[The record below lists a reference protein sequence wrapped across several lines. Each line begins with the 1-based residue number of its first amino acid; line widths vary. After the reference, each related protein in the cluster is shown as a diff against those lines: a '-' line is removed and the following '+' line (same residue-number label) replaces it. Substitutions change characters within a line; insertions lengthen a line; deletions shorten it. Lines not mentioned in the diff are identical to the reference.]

1 MGVYEIMT
9 NPGARE
15 RGWVGALVSN
25 RDSILAERA
34 PRHMGQVIH
43 PSPTALISTPADL
56 SQTPAKIQTIRAA
69 GKRKL
74 EHCLPHE
81 GSERA
86 ALNEDGLTERWL
98 IGYKRRPTV
107 RSSSVQGVL
116 PVRLLPACSEHG
128 HGPPQ
133 APLKVGQPMAA
144 GSPGAPAALGLS
156 RSLGELPE
164 ENLQLH
170 THSTPHGLVLRYWLL
185 RDEDSQPAGARDHA
199 RSDPAVFQL
208 AALAGQGV
216 PPGR

>member
-1 MGVYEIMT
+1 MT

-25 RDSILAERA
+25 RDSISAERA

-98 IGYKRRPTV
+98 LGYKRHPAV
-107 RSSSVQGVL
+107 GSSSVQGAL
-116 PVRLLPACSEHG
+116 PIRPLPACSEHG
-128 HGPPQ
+128 HSPPQ
-133 APLKVGQPMAA
+133 ASLEIGWPMAT
-144 GSPGAPAALGLS
+144 GSPGTSAALGLS
-156 RSLGELPE
+156 RSLGKLPE
-164 ENLQLH
+164 EILQLH
-170 THSTPHGLVLRYWLL
+170 AHSTPHGLVL
-185 RDEDSQPAGARDHA
+185 
-199 RSDPAVFQL
+199 
-208 AALAGQGV
+208 
-216 PPGR
+216 